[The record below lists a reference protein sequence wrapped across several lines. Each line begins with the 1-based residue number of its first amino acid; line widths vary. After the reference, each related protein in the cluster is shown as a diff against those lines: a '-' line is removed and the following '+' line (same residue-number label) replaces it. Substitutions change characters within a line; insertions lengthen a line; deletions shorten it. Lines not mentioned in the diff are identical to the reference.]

1 MIGPGPGLYGP
12 RLRDVCFFLNHEE
25 GKVDGFSVISKLEI
39 FVKFWGRSGPNFK
52 RTAKNL
58 SIWIYHLPWGMV
70 CVTPTNLFM
79 VFLFSSLFYI

>member
-39 FVKFWGRSGPNFK
+39 FVKF
-52 RTAKNL
+52 
-58 SIWIYHLPWGMV
+58 
-70 CVTPTNLFM
+70 
-79 VFLFSSLFYI
+79 